1 MSTTKKKG
9 RILYTGTEI
18 LPTIE
23 HAMLD
28 RKISKKELA
37 AATRMS
43 LSSLYNKFKNPRSF
57 TVGELIL
64 IMAAL
69 GISSIELGEQR
80 AKMYEEHLMREVTV
94 RCRETM
100 R

>member
-9 RILYTGTEI
+9 KILYTGTEI

-69 GISSIELGEQR
+69 GISSIEIGEQR
-80 AKMYEEHLMREVTV
+80 GELFERYIAREVIKCQDSL
-94 RCRETM
+94 R
-100 R
+100 